1 MLTFKLLT
9 ALLAPGVLSAAL
21 HPRQEADLDAFIKSE
36 STLALKSILN
46 NIGSDGSAVS
56 GAGAGIVIASPSKSD
71 PDYFY
76 TWTRDAA
83 LTLKVLVDDF
93 LAGETSLES
102 TIQDYITAQ
111 AKLQAVSNPSGD
123 LSDGEGLAEP
133 KYQADATAFTEEWGR
148 PQRDGPGLR
157 ATAMIGYG
165 NQLIADKNE
174 DLAKSNIWPSVKNDL
189 NYVAQYW
196 NQTGFD
202 LWEEVEG
209 SSFFTIAAQHRAL
222 VEGSAFAKALG
233 ETCEGCDSQA
243 PQILCYLQTF
253 WNGKSIVSNV
263 ANNGRTGLDANSVL
277 ASLVLFD
284 PKAECDDATF
294 QPCSA
299 RALSNHKEYVDSFR
313 SIYGVN
319 SDKKAGA
326 AAAVGR
332 YAEDTYMGGNPWY
345 LTTSAAAEQLY
356 DALYQWKQQ
365 KSLSITEL
373 SLPFFKDLESS
384 AAVGDYASDSDTYT
398 TLTAAVK
405 KYADGFMSIVQKYA
419 PEGGALAE
427 QFTRDDGAP
436 ASAKDLT
443 WSYAAFLTAAER
455 RAGTVPPTWGAS
467 GSKVAETCEGSSAK
481 GSYEAPGAVSW

>member
-1 MLTFKLLT
+1 MLTFNLLT

-21 HPRQEADLDAFIKSE
+21 HTRQEADLDGFLKSE
-36 STLALKSILN
+36 SALALKSILS
-46 NIGSDGSAVS
+46 NIGADGSAVS
-56 GAGAGIVIASPSKSD
+56 GAGAGLVIASPSKSD

-76 TWTRDAA
+76 TWTRDAG
-83 LTLKVLVDDF
+83 LTLKVLIDDF
-93 LAGETSLES
+93 IAGEASLES
-102 TIQDYITAQ
+102 TIQDYITSQ
-111 AKLQAVSNPSGD
+111 AKLQAVSNPSGE
-123 LSDGEGLAEP
+123 LSDGAGLAEP
-133 KYQADATAFTEEWGR
+133 KFQADGTAFTGAWGR
-148 PQRDGPGLR
+148 PQRDGPALR
-157 ATAMIGYG
+157 ATAMIAYG
-165 NQLIADKNE
+165 NHLIADKK
-174 DLAKSNIWPSVKNDL
+174 DVVKANIWPSVQNDL

-202 LWEEVEG
+202 LWEEVQG

-243 PQILCYLQTF
+243 PQILCFLQSF
-253 WNGKSIVSNV
+253 WNGKAVVSNV
-263 ANNGRTGLDANSVL
+263 ANNGRSGLDANSVL
-277 ASLVLFD
+277 ASVQLFD
-284 PKAECDDATF
+284 PKAACDDVTF

-313 SIYGVN
+313 SIYNVN
-319 SDKKAGA
+319 KGKAAGT

-345 LTTSAAAEQLY
+345 LTTLAAAEQLY

-365 KSLSITEL
+365 KSLSITEI
-373 SLPFFKDLESS
+373 SLAFFKDLDSS
-384 AAVGDYASDSDTYT
+384 AAVGDYASDSETYKSI
-398 TLTAAVK
+398 TAAVS
-405 KYADGFMSIVQKYA
+405 KYADGFVSVVQKYA

-427 QFTRDDGAP
+427 QFTRDNGTP

-455 RAGTVPPTWGAS
+455 RAGTVPPAWGAS
-467 GSKVAETCEGSSAK
+467 GSKVPEKCEGSSAK
-481 GSYEAPGAVSW
+481 GTYTTPKVPSW